1 VTSST
6 VRPPRSRKAAAL
18 PAGGTLRKLNAR
30 PAAVGFVSLGC
41 PKALV
46 DSEQI
51 LTRLRAEGYAV
62 SPTYRDADLVIVNTC
77 GFIDAA
83 VEESLQAIGEALAE
97 NGKVI
102 VTGCLGAR
110 EDAPGSSLVRR
121 FHPSVLAVTGPQQP
135 DAVLDAVH
143 QHLARPHEPFVDLL
157 PPGGIK
163 LTPDHYA
170 YVKIS
175 EGCNQSCRFCVI
187 PSMRGKLVSRP
198 VGDVVREAEQLVKRG
213 VRELLVVSQ
222 DTGAYGMDVRG
233 QTGFVGGRPVRTRI
247 RDLAVE
253 LGRLGA
259 WVRLHYL
266 YPYPHVDE
274 LVDLMANGTILP
286 YVDVPLQHAH
296 PRILSLMRRPAN
308 TERTID
314 RIRAWRRACPG
325 LAIRSTFITGF
336 PGESEAEFEYLVEF
350 LREAQLDR
358 VGCFAY
364 SPVEGA
370 AANALPG
377 AIPEQER
384 ESRRERLMRVQAE
397 ISRQRLRDRIGAVE
411 RVLID
416 HPTTDGGVGRT
427 RFEAP
432 EIDGVVRV
440 EGGAPLAAGSFCEVR
455 ISDADQHDL
464 VGACVRP

>member
-1 VTSST
+1 
-6 VRPPRSRKAAAL
+6 
-18 PAGGTLRKLNAR
+18 
-30 PAAVGFVSLGC
+30 
-41 PKALV
+41 
-46 DSEQI
+46 
-51 LTRLRAEGYAV
+51 
-62 SPTYRDADLVIVNTC
+62 VIVNTC

-83 VEESLQAIGEALAE
+83 VEESLVAIGEALAE

-135 DAVLDAVH
+135 DAVLEAVH
-143 QHLARPHEPFVDLL
+143 QHLPRPHEPFVDLL

-198 VGDVVREAEQLVKRG
+198 VGDVVREAEQLVRRG

-222 DTGAYGMDVRG
+222 DTGAYGVDVRG

-253 LGRLGA
+253 LGRLGV

-274 LVDLMANGTILP
+274 LIDLMAAGSILP

-308 TERTID
+308 AERTID

-336 PGESEAEFEYLVEF
+336 PGETEAEFDYLIDF
-350 LREAQLDR
+350 LREARLDR

-364 SPVEGA
+364 SPVDGA
-370 AANALPG
+370 AANELPD
-377 AIPEQER
+377 PLPDEVR
-384 ESRRERLMRVQAE
+384 ESRRERLMQVQAA
-397 ISRQRLRDRIGAVE
+397 ISAGRLKERIGTVDQ
-411 RVLID
+411 VLVD
-416 HPTTDGGVGRT
+416 RLTGDGAVGRT
-427 RFEAP
+427 RLEAP
-432 EIDGVVRV
+432 EIDGVVHLSSNACLRV
-440 EGGAPLAAGSFCEVR
+440 GSIYDVR
-455 ISDADQHDL
+455 IVDTDEHDL
-464 VGACVRP
+464 VAETLGN